1 VEGDQVKDA
10 FYNESCRLFNGYRP
24 CFPRY
29 VCDGCTEAKPFDRTI
44 LLINLDAL
52 GDVLMTTCA
61 LAPLR
66 RLYPDALLTWLTLPP
81 HAPLLANNPMIDRVW
96 TFDLPTL
103 TTLSACTFDL
113 ILNVDK
119 GRPSCALASS
129 IPAGERRGFGLN
141 PSGSVVP
148 LNEEAKRLYRL
159 GLDDRLKFV
168 VNDRTG
174 QELLADS
181 LGLPYARDPY
191 VLNLTDQERRFVA
204 DYRTRTGGRRTV
216 GIQTGTSDIYPLK
229 SFTEDQIVE
238 LIPRIRGARGDVT
251 ILLLGGPA
259 EAERNARI
267 ASRAGDGV
275 VQTPTD
281 EGLRR
286 GILYIDACDVVV
298 SPDSGAMH
306 IAIALRKWVVGW
318 FNISCAQ
325 EIDLFD
331 RGIKVTTPLACSPCW
346 RRECPDPICRPIADL
361 DAIVAGVIAGLE
373 DHP

>member
-1 VEGDQVKDA
+1 MKDA
-10 FYNESCRLFNGYRP
+10 IYNESCRLFNGYRP

-29 VCDGCTEAKPFDRTI
+29 LCDGCTEAQPFDRTI

-66 RLYPDALLTWLTLPP
+66 RLYPDALLTWLTLPA
-81 HAPLLANNPMIDRVW
+81 HAPLLENNPMIDRVW

-103 TTLSACTFDL
+103 TSLGAMEFDL
-113 ILNVDK
+113 VLNVDK
-119 GRPSCALASS
+119 GRPSCAIASTVS
-129 IPAGERRGFGLN
+129 AKERRGFGLSA
-141 PSGSVVP
+141 SGMVVP
-148 LNEEAKRLYRL
+148 LNDEARHLYRL
-159 GLDDRLKFV
+159 GLDDRMKFI

-174 QELLADS
+174 QDLLAES
-181 LGLPYARDPY
+181 LGLPYSRDPY
-191 VLNLTDQERRFVA
+191 VLNLTEEERGFVA
-204 DYRTRTGGRRTV
+204 DYRLRTGSHRTV
-216 GIQTGTSDIYPLK
+216 GIQTGTSDLYPLK
-229 SFTEDQIVE
+229 SFTEDQIVD
-238 LIPRIRGARGDVT
+238 LIGRIRDVHAEVK

-267 ASRAGDGV
+267 ASRAGAGV
-275 VQTPTD
+275 VQTPTG

-346 RRECPDPICRPIADL
+346 RRECPDPICRPKADL
-361 DAIVAGVIAGLE
+361 DAIVAGVAAGLE
-373 DHP
+373 NRS